1 MRIRIS
7 VWMLAAL
14 CLLSTGWLS
23 ASPVGSISGTVKDA
37 SGAFMPGV
45 KVTLTNTATNAR
57 METTTDANGEFQF
70 PQLAPT
76 TYSLDVEAKGFKRAI
91 STALVQVDQ
100 ITLAEFN
107 MEVGDVSQ
115 SVQVEAAAP
124 LLETDKST
132 LSSVV
137 DSRTIAN
144 MPLNARQYL
153 DLALLTPGALPSQ
166 PGQQGGGFNMA
177 GARSQSNAFML
188 DGVNVID
195 TQVNSALGNF
205 RITDAVQEFA
215 VQTSVPTAEFGRG
228 QGAQVSIVTKSGSNE
243 FHGSAFEYLRNSD
256 FDAADFFTNRAGAQK
271 NTLHRNQYGATLGGP
286 IWKNKTFFFLSWEG
300 FRQVNPTVSSTRV
313 PTDAERAQVTDSI
326 SQALLQF
333 WPKPNTTPPSGSVN
347 NFIANVGAAT
357 FDNTGVVKIDQ
368 QLGQNDHV
376 TGRWAEYEGTA
387 VTAGALPGL
396 GGTNN
401 VPISRSG
408 VLIETHTFSPRLL
421 NEFRFGFAR
430 NQTFLTVTD
439 SGFNA
444 ATIFR
449 DASGNPLP
457 GVVDGSKNLLDSG
470 LPTITV
476 SGGYA
481 VLGTANNYPQGR
493 ITNTYE
499 LFDNMS
505 WIAPFGAS
513 KHSFRWGIH
522 VRREDARRFLD
533 GSFRGTFNF
542 VNWSD
547 FAAGLVNTS
556 SFHTGSTLAYWRRYP
571 FDFYWQDTYKVKDNV
586 TLNYGIRYE
595 YPSAIYQTR
604 NEATNFIPGVGAV
617 LLGTNQILNID
628 PTKTGFAALTYSQ
641 APSTLSTSGVNS
653 DKNNFAPVVGLAY
666 TPRFA
671 KKLFGNDDTVIR
683 TGFRVGYDDL
693 FNNIPANMGLNA
705 PYSLPTT
712 QTAGVTQPGKFSYG
726 IG

>member
-100 ITLAEFN
+100 ITHAEFN

-188 DGVNVID
+188 DGVNIID

-228 QGAQVSIVTKSGSNE
+228 QGAQVSIVSKSGSNQ

-256 FDAADFFTNRAGAQK
+256 FDATDFFTNKAGGQK
-271 NTLHRNQYGATLGGP
+271 NTLHRNQYGATFGGP
-286 IWKNKTFFFLSWEG
+286 IFKDKTFFFLSWEG

-313 PTDAERAQVTDSI
+313 PTAAERAQVTDPI
-326 SQALLQF
+326 SRALLQF
-333 WPKPNTTPPSGSVN
+333 WPNPNTSSSGSSN
-347 NFIANVGAAT
+347 NFIANVGAST
-357 FDNTGVVKIDQ
+357 FDNTGLVKIDQ
-368 QLGQNDHV
+368 QLGQNDHL
-376 TGRWAEYEGTA
+376 TGRWAEYEGVA
-387 VTAGALPGL
+387 VTAGVLPSL
-396 GGTNN
+396 GGTSNT
-401 VPISRSG
+401 PISRSG
-408 VLIETHTFSPRLL
+408 VLIETHTFSPNLL

-444 ATIFR
+444 ASIFK

-457 GVVDGSKNLLDSG
+457 GVVDGTKNLLDSG

-499 LFDNMS
+499 LYDNLS

-513 KHSFRWGIH
+513 KHSFKWGFH
-522 VRREDARRFLD
+522 VRREEARRFLD

-542 VNWSD
+542 VNWAD